1 MQLAGLLEKART
13 ADPGER
19 IQWRDQLVPFG
30 TKAIDAVAPWLSDQV
45 LAAFAV
51 RVIVRVGETGEP
63 EAAAK
68 AIRSARTRVPES
80 IRGDLDWALT
90 TLKAAKLSADAELA
104 PAPTPSKAR
113 ARTTV
118 RERPHLA
125 PPTARR
131 SGRFGR

>member
-30 TKAIDAVAPWLSDQV
+30 TKAIEAMAPWLTDQV
-45 LAAFAV
+45 LAGFAV
-51 RVIVRVGETGEP
+51 RVIVRVGENGEP

-68 AIRSARTRVPES
+68 ALRAARTRVPEP
-80 IRGDLDWALT
+80 IRGDVDWGLS
-90 TLKAAKLSADAELA
+90 TLKTAAKQTTEDEAA
-104 PAPTPSKAR
+104 PAPAKAR
-113 ARTTV
+113 ARTV

-125 PPTARR
+125 PPTARKTGR
-131 SGRFGR
+131 SGL

>member
-13 ADPGER
+13 AEPGER

-30 TKAIDAVAPWLSDQV
+30 TKAIEAVAPWLTDQT
-45 LAAFAV
+45 LGAFAV
-51 RVIVRVGETGEP
+51 RVIVRVGESGEP

-68 AIRSARTRVPES
+68 ALRAARTRVPDT
-80 IRGDLDWALT
+80 IRADVDWALT
-90 TLKAAKLSADAELA
+90 TLKTAARQSADAEALPS
-104 PAPTPSKAR
+104 PAKAGR
-113 ARTTV
+113 ARTL

>member
-1 MQLAGLLEKART
+1 MQLAGLLEKARS

-30 TKAIDAVAPWLSDQV
+30 TKAIDAVAPWLTDQV

-51 RVIVRVGETGEP
+51 RVIVRVGENGEP

-68 AIRSARTRVPES
+68 ALRSARTRVPVP
-80 IRGDLDWALT
+80 IRADLDWALT
-90 TLKAAKLSADAELA
+90 TLKAAAKQTADAEVA
-104 PAPTPSKAR
+104 PAPAKTRAR
-113 ARTTV
+113 ATV

-125 PPTARR
+125 PPKARR
-131 SGRFGR
+131 TGRFGQ

>member
-30 TKAIDAVAPWLSDQV
+30 TKAIEAVAPWLTDQV

-51 RVIVRVGETGEP
+51 RVIVRVGENGEP
-63 EAAAK
+63 EAATK
-68 AIRSARTRVPES
+68 ALRSARTRVPDT
-80 IRGDLDWALT
+80 IRADLDWALT
-90 TLKAAKLSADAELA
+90 TLKTAAKQTADAELA
-104 PAPTPSKAR
+104 PVPAKAR
-113 ARTTV
+113 ARTTA

>member
-30 TKAIDAVAPWLSDQV
+30 TQAIEAIAPWLSDQV

-51 RVIVRVGETGEP
+51 RVIVRVGENGEP

-68 AIRSARTRVPES
+68 ALRSARTRVPDT
-80 IRGDLDWALT
+80 IRGDVDWALS
-90 TLKAAKLSADAELA
+90 TLKTAAKQTAESEQASVPL
-104 PAPTPSKAR
+104 KAR
-113 ARTTV
+113 ARTL